1 MQREISLKQKCVALE
16 KLCRTMNA
24 ERETIGKEAENAR
37 RVENEH
43 FSTSLAHLSE
53 QFKNHSAQVSLVEEE
68 NKMYACCF

>member
-43 FSTSLAHLSE
+43 FSTSRHICQNSS
-53 QFKNHSAQVSLVEEE
+53 KTIRH
-68 NKMYACCF
+68 K